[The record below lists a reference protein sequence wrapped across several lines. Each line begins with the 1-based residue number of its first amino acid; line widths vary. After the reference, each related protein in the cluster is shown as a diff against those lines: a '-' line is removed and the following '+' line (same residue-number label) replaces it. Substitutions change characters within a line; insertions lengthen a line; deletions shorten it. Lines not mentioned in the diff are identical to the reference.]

1 MVDQQANEFIVLLLG
16 KLLKQ
21 INAGVNLSNGR
32 REWMDFRPRTS
43 IYTYKY
49 S

>member
-32 REWMDFRPRTS
+32 R
-43 IYTYKY
+43 
-49 S
+49 